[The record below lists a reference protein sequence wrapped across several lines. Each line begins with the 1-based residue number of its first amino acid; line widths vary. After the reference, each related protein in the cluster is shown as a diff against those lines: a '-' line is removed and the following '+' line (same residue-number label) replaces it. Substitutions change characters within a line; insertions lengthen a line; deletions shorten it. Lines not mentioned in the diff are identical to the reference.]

1 MIKVKNK
8 KWGFRRLRMED
19 LVRMMRKKKWRKLN
33 FKIEIYK
40 INIGFVINKSLFKI
54 NFLLFNLISF
64 LFIPN

>member
-1 MIKVKNK
+1 MSNLNLRMMAMIKVKNK

-40 INIGFVINKSLFKI
+40 INIGFVINKS
-54 NFLLFNLISF
+54 FL
-64 LFIPN
+64 

>member
-40 INIGFVINKSLFKI
+40 INIGFVINKS
-54 NFLLFNLISF
+54 FL
-64 LFIPN
+64 